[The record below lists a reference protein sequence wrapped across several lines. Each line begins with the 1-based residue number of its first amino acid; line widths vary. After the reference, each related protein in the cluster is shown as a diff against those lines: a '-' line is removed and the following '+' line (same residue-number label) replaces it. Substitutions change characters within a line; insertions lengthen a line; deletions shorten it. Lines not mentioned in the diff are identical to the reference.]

1 MDIILR
7 KGLSLYA
14 SGVRVEESFQH
25 LRIDVVS
32 GSSKN
37 RDLLGTFWD
46 KLSEE
51 EAKEILS
58 FKDVTLEEVPGSSII
73 KSMMALIRKPG
84 FSSLPQHCLRAGSA
98 LLDIIQA
105 RPSRFPLPSEEL
117 FSILDDASEK
127 TFLCGSGTAVKA
139 WLADKDAEA
148 LRCQQLLVEE
158 EEAAQRR
165 QAELLEK
172 KRQKK
177 LRQKE
182 QKAKEQRQEEQAD
195 LKEWIDDTVETVSS
209 TEQFPLIPSD
219 SSVNGLEALP
229 DHVPSSF
236 EPFQLPS
243 MDEDVDLEIQTGSGS
258 DPGTSHNVERQA
270 IQRNGRTKTWRM
282 QKHGNHRDSKPVHSI
297 NGNRKWSRKP
307 KPDYLVDSLK
317 TRAQKE
323 AISLPDHNKKH
334 EVLIGSISVTLGN
347 CSQHEVHNFDGARDD
362 FLEQFPTS
370 AGDTAS
376 RKLAVLMPSSK
387 AFLAERWKEAI
398 AAEHV
403 KLVLCPDLESSE
415 CMEIKNDCLI
425 GVAGSSDI
433 KKCSLLGNVENQLVD
448 VGVHESSITGAS
460 KAKIRTKSEK
470 GSSKFKF
477 IPFAKRPNGVA
488 RITSPSARM
497 LWVLGN
503 ALRAAMNS
511 LEKKMSGGVGPTC
524 NDISLPKEQEQEQK
538 IEEDVSS
545 LKKGQNTTPSKKAGF
560 LSFTQLNALSVITVL
575 AASGMVS
582 LEDFAFVV
590 FSIIYMYFISKVAF
604 PCANPSKDSLVFDP
618 KNKILGL
625 YVSVGA
631 IIGLFLPI
639 AYIFEGIFEGD
650 KEGIKAAAP
659 HVFLLASQV
668 FMEGVAFS
676 DRFALPVR
684 VFVPVFYNSRRIFTI
699 VEWLRNEISK
709 VEQDYRGSLRRLHFG
724 RALAVANMAFWCF
737 NLFGFLLP
745 VFLPRA
751 FKKYYSGYKVKD

>member
-46 KLSEE
+46 KLSED

-127 TFLCGSGTAVKA
+127 TFLCGSGTAYQCKNIFLMGKLGRLVKA

-270 IQRNGRTKTWRM
+270 IQRNGRR
-282 QKHGNHRDSKPVHSI
+282 HS
-297 NGNRKWSRKP
+297 P
-307 KPDYLVDSLK
+307 
-317 TRAQKE
+317 
-323 AISLPDHNKKH
+323 
-334 EVLIGSISVTLGN
+334 
-347 CSQHEVHNFDGARDD
+347 
-362 FLEQFPTS
+362 
-370 AGDTAS
+370 
-376 RKLAVLMPSSK
+376 
-387 AFLAERWKEAI
+387 
-398 AAEHV
+398 
-403 KLVLCPDLESSE
+403 
-415 CMEIKNDCLI
+415 
-425 GVAGSSDI
+425 VAGCCLQS
-433 KKCSLLGNVENQLVD
+433 
-448 VGVHESSITGAS
+448 H
-460 KAKIRTKSEK
+460 
-470 GSSKFKF
+470 
-477 IPFAKRPNGVA
+477 NG
-488 RITSPSARM
+488 IM
-497 LWVLGN
+497 
-503 ALRAAMNS
+503 
-511 LEKKMSGGVGPTC
+511 C
-524 NDISLPKEQEQEQK
+524 Q
-538 IEEDVSS
+538 
-545 LKKGQNTTPSKKAGF
+545 
-560 LSFTQLNALSVITVL
+560 
-575 AASGMVS
+575 MVS
-582 LEDFAFVV
+582 
-590 FSIIYMYFISKVAF
+590 M
-604 PCANPSKDSLVFDP
+604 
-618 KNKILGL
+618 
-625 YVSVGA
+625 
-631 IIGLFLPI
+631 
-639 AYIFEGIFEGD
+639 
-650 KEGIKAAAP
+650 
-659 HVFLLASQV
+659 QV
-668 FMEGVAFS
+668 
-676 DRFALPVR
+676 
-684 VFVPVFYNSRRIFTI
+684 
-699 VEWLRNEISK
+699 
-709 VEQDYRGSLRRLHFG
+709 
-724 RALAVANMAFWCF
+724 
-737 NLFGFLLP
+737 
-745 VFLPRA
+745 
-751 FKKYYSGYKVKD
+751 